1 MDKKFMKRAVELA
14 RIAAL
19 NGEVPVGAVI
29 VKDGKIISE
38 GMNQREKKQ
47 SALSHAE
54 IEAIEGA
61 NKALGT
67 WRLDGCE
74 IYVTLEPCPM
84 CAGAILNSRISEV
97 IFGAF
102 DKEAGFVDSVTN
114 IFSLVKGNKTKVF
127 CGICEEECQQILND
141 FFKAVR
147 QK

>member
-1 MDKKFMKRAVELA
+1 MDKKFMKRALELA
-14 RIAAL
+14 RTAAL

-29 VKDGKIISE
+29 VKNGKILAE
-38 GMNQREKKQ
+38 GYNKREQKQ

-54 IEAIEGA
+54 IEAITQA
-61 NKALGT
+61 NKALSS

-84 CAGAILNSRISEV
+84 CAGAILNSRMSEV

-102 DKEAGFVDSVTN
+102 DKELGFVDSVTN
-114 IFSLVKGNKTKVF
+114 IFSLTNSKTQVF
-127 CGICEEECQQILND
+127 CGICEEECAKLLED

-147 QK
+147 DK